1 MNCVKTELFLS
12 PAILYQDIIRGP
24 KAIERKALKDTVGNL
39 FAIIN
44 ATLGVWVKSLGVQTH
59 AGMGVCSVNRPI
71 CKLNNRFIGR

>member
-44 ATLGVWVKSLGVQTH
+44 ATLGVWVKSCGGLNTRRYGRLQ
-59 AGMGVCSVNRPI
+59 
-71 CKLNNRFIGR
+71 CKSSNL